1 LSRKKGEKKHTGCN
15 SIKMGNQW
23 RVGPWAG
30 KSGLASEVLKLVHR
44 SLPQPYHKTAIKACV
59 IVSLDRIGKLCGPS
73 TLILPT
79 VNMHWTRH
87 WLTCFIKHTWRCM
100 MPPKV
105 SLRSL
110 LERLISGE
118 KCFHDQPAVQA
129 VNGDWNI
136 TNGKGESCLRVNT
149 TLTLV
154 VWYRNIAD
162 DVSELGGDENVFA
175 WLFCE

>member
-1 LSRKKGEKKHTGCN
+1 
-15 SIKMGNQW
+15 
-23 RVGPWAG
+23 
-30 KSGLASEVLKLVHR
+30 
-44 SLPQPYHKTAIKACV
+44 
-59 IVSLDRIGKLCGPS
+59 
-73 TLILPT
+73 
-79 VNMHWTRH
+79 
-87 WLTCFIKHTWRCM
+87 M

-175 WLFCE
+175 